1 MKGWTLDI
9 HSLHLMLRESC
20 RAAPLANSSPLQSY
34 PEMLLQCISDL
45 HKSFEADK
53 FLVTTKSFQPLD
65 ELVDHMMILV
75 SSFNVTPR
83 HPRGKPIRLIGC
95 TRLKGACP
103 SKSRSMS
110 ERGSIICRYP
120 GRHAEIH
127 VQTFAY

>member
-1 MKGWTLDI
+1 
-9 HSLHLMLRESC
+9 MLRELF
-20 RAAPLANSSPLQSY
+20 RAAPLANSSTVQSY

-53 FLVTTKSFQPLD
+53 FLVTPKSFQPLD
-65 ELVDHMMILV
+65 ELVDDNMMILV

-127 VQTFAY
+127 LQTFAY